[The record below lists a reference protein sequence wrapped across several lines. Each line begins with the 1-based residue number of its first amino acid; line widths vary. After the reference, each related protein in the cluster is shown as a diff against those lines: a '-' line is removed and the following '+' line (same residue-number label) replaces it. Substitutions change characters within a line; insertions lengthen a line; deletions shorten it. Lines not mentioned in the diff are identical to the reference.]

1 MEWYAHH
8 SDKYTEWNLY
18 LNSIEKYFNVC
29 KDNTVLE
36 IAPLFG
42 THTNLIKHHGAK
54 QITFVEINDN
64 AVNAALPN
72 THPDCELIIGD
83 IFSYLS
89 TPKKFDVVVCCGLLY
104 HLHSPLYLLELIA
117 NNIAPKFIMLE
128 TFPYNHEKMHHAL
141 VKIEENESLPDWK
154 TSGIKLGLDQEIFII
169 AMKNLGYKLITSDT
183 NITKPSNPD
192 ADLFLGVFEKI

>member
-1 MEWYAHH
+1 MQWYKHH
-8 SDKYTEWNLY
+8 LDLNNEWNLY
-18 LNSIEKYFNVC
+18 LSSIEKYFDIC
-29 KDNTVLE
+29 KDNTILE

-64 AVNAALPN
+64 AVRTALPE
-72 THPDCELIIGD
+72 THPDCELVIDD

-117 NNIAPKFIMLE
+117 NNIAPKYVILE
-128 TFPYNHEKMHHAL
+128 TFPFNQKNMHHGL
-141 VKIEENESLPDWK
+141 VKIEENESLPNWK
-154 TSGIKLGLDQEIFII
+154 MCGVKIGLDEEIFII
-169 AMKNLGYKLITSDT
+169 AMKNLGYKLIKSDT
-183 NITKPSNPD
+183 NISKPSNPD
-192 ADLFLGVFEKI
+192 ANLFLGVFEKV